1 MLSKCANPECAETFR
16 YLHEGKLF
24 YLATTPETE
33 TAMAMESPEVRE
45 RFWLCA
51 QCSKQMTLVWG
62 GTEVKVV
69 PLAATAVV
77 VRPALATRDE
87 VGGRRRKAR
96 SASAGREDR

>member
-1 MLSKCANPECAETFR
+1 MLSKCANPECTETFR

-33 TAMAMESPEVRE
+33 TAIGMESPEVRE

-51 QCSKQMTLVWG
+51 QCSREMTLVWG
-62 GTEVKVV
+62 GTEVKVLPLPAKAVIV
-69 PLAATAVV
+69 PPAPATQH
-77 VRPALATRDE
+77 E